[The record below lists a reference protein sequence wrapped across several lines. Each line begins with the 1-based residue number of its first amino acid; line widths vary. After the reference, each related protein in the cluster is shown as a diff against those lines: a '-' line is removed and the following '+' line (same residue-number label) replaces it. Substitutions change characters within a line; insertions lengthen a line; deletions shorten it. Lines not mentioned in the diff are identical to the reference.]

1 MIADNDL
8 LSSSRC
14 SDLVVRADND
24 NLLDSCTDCGDVAR
38 DDIVDQVRRSGKLMQ
53 KKNPCILE
61 IFVTNIRQCVSRS
74 SSKKNLTLYT

>member
-53 KKNPCILE
+53 KKKIPAYLRYLLQILGSVCHE
-61 IFVTNIRQCVSRS
+61 ALAKRI
-74 SSKKNLTLYT
+74 